1 MCVFQGEIPMSGGDI
16 LYQWICE
23 DPGLTSWP
31 YHPVGWVP
39 LNPFE
44 KHIYQ
49 LPHIGDV
56 YNRDKKMVWGKI
68 LKAPSNTPSWEWI
81 K

>member
-1 MCVFQGEIPMSGGDI
+1 MSKNVMGVNI
-16 LYQWICE
+16 
-23 DPGLTSWP
+23 DPSYSIIRP